1 MPRLAAVLSIAM
13 LAVSCSAPASALPV
27 FAHRYG
33 LTCQT
38 CHAAVPHLTA
48 FGEAFRDRGFRLP
61 GTRPE
66 PVFPVAVKVQLGYAS
81 EGEGGLPKAV
91 VDEVEVLMG
100 GSAGTRG
107 SYFVEQYAL
116 DGGVPGRTRDIWAAW
131 DATPGDSSVPV
142 TVRAGQFTLDL
153 PLDPESFRETTDHYA
168 VWDQTAGDNPFAFFA
183 PKAGVMVSAGSPGRG
198 LSGSVAVL
206 QGHDQA
212 SGLPSRG
219 LDRHLFLQHAG
230 RGLTLSAYR
239 YDGTRP
245 VAGAD
250 DRFWR
255 EGYGIGSGRGRLR
268 VDLVY
273 QRGFDSR
280 APEAGALRSS
290 GGFAQVRYD
299 LTDRLFG
306 IAHYDGVADTAG
318 SFARSLV
325 AGAGYRLARNA
336 RFTVFDTVH
345 RDAESGSRRNT
356 LSTQLLLAY

>member
-1 MPRLAAVLSIAM
+1 MPRLAAFLSIA
-13 LAVSCSAPASALPV
+13 LVVVLGSASASALPV

-33 LTCQT
+33 LTCET
-38 CHAAVPHLTA
+38 CHTAVPHLTA

-61 GTRPE
+61 GRRPE
-66 PVFPVAVKVQLGYAS
+66 PAFPVTVKVQLGYAS
-81 EGEGGLPKAV
+81 ESEGGLPKAV
-91 VDEVEVLMG
+91 IDEVEMLMG
-100 GSAGTRG
+100 GSAGKRG

-116 DGGVPGRTRDIWAAW
+116 DGGVPGHTRDLWAAW
-131 DATPGDSSVPV
+131 EAAPGDARVPV

-153 PLDPESFRETTDHYA
+153 PLDPESFRETTGHYGI
-168 VWDQTAGDNPFAFFA
+168 WDQTAGDNPFAFFA
-183 PKAGVMVSAGSPGRG
+183 PKAGVMISAGSPGRG
-198 LSGSVAVL
+198 LSGSVAAL

-212 SGLPSRG
+212 SGLPARG
-219 LDRHLFLQHAG
+219 LDRHVFLQHAA

-255 EGYGIGSGRGRLR
+255 EGYAIGAGRGRLR

-280 APEAGALRSS
+280 ASEAGALRST
-290 GGFAQVRYD
+290 GGFAQARYD
-299 LTDRLFG
+299 VTDKLFG
-306 IAHYDGVADTAG
+306 IARYDGVADTAG
-318 SFARSLV
+318 SFARSLI
-325 AGAGYRLARNA
+325 AGAGYRIARNA

-345 RDAESGSRRNT
+345 RDADGGIRRNT

>member
-1 MPRLAAVLSIAM
+1 MFRLAAFFSFAM
-13 LAVSCSAPASALPV
+13 LVVLNAAPASALPV

-38 CHAAVPHLTA
+38 CHTAVPHLTA
-48 FGEAFRDRGFRLP
+48 FGEAFRERGFRLA
-61 GTRPE
+61 GTRPA
-66 PVFPVAVKVQLGYAS
+66 PAFPAAVKVQLGYAS

-100 GSAGTRG
+100 GSVGKRG

-116 DGGVPGRTRDIWAAW
+116 DGGVPGRTRDLWAAW
-131 DATPGDSSVPV
+131 DATPGDARVPV
-142 TVRAGQFTLDL
+142 AVRAGQFTLDL
-153 PLDPESFRETTDHYA
+153 PVDPESFRETTDHYGI
-168 VWDQTAGDNPFAFFA
+168 WDQTAGDNPFTFFA
-183 PKAGVMVSAGSPGRG
+183 PKAGVMILAGSPGRG
-198 LSGSVAVL
+198 LSGSIAAVA
-206 QGHDQA
+206 GHDQA

-219 LDRHLFLQHAG
+219 LDRHVFVQHAVH
-230 RGLTLSAYR
+230 GLALSAYR

-255 EGYGIGSGRGRLR
+255 EGYGIGAGTGRVR
-268 VDLVY
+268 VELLY
-273 QRGFDSR
+273 QRGFDTRASR
-280 APEAGALRSS
+280 DGALRSS

-299 LTDRLFG
+299 FTPKLFG
-306 IAHYDGVADTAG
+306 IARYDGTQDAA
-318 SFARSLV
+318 FARSLI

-345 RDAESGSRRNT
+345 RDADTGTRRNT

>member
-1 MPRLAAVLSIAM
+1 VA
-13 LAVSCSAPASALPV
+13 ALPV

-38 CHAAVPHLTA
+38 CHTAVPHLTA
-48 FGEAFRDRGFRLP
+48 FGEAFRERGFRLP
-61 GTRPE
+61 GTRPA
-66 PVFPVAVKVQLGYAS
+66 PAFPAAVKVQLGYGS
-81 EGEGGLPKAV
+81 EAEGGLPRAV

-100 GSAGTRG
+100 GPVGKRG

-116 DGGVPGRTRDIWAAW
+116 DGGVPGRTRDLWAAW
-131 DATPGDSSVPV
+131 DVTPGDGNVPL
-142 TVRAGQFTLDL
+142 TLRAGQFTLDL
-153 PLDPESFRETTDHYA
+153 PVDPESFRETTDHYA
-168 VWDQTAGDNPFAFFA
+168 IWDQTAGENPFTFFA

-198 LSGSVAVL
+198 LSGSIAAV

-219 LDRHLFLQHAG
+219 LDRHVYLQHAV

-239 YDGTRP
+239 YDGTRG

-255 EGYGIGSGRGRLR
+255 QGYGIGAGEGRLR

-280 APEAGALRSS
+280 ASEGGALHSS

-299 LTDRLFG
+299 ITPRLFG
-306 IAHYDGVADTAG
+306 IARYDGTQDAE
-318 SFARSLV
+318 FARSLI

-336 RFTVFDTVH
+336 RLTVFDTVR
-345 RDAESGSRRNT
+345 RDADTGVRRNT
-356 LSTQLLLAY
+356 LSTQLLVAY